1 MGRCGL
7 IKKSKPGFFQNLP
20 LPARCLWVLIFGAE
34 KTQQIRKDSLNSLCR
49 LYGQVIKITIRK
61 MCYLNGKKTFV
72 APGRESRQ
80 DLCTPMYKIYTH
92 QKSFPSVSTLQF
104 TVPSTSFS
112 CPAFRI
118 IVCVCV
124 LERMVLPFPLGL
136 PIYVIKNIPKS
147 RCISFSANILPLV
160 YF

>member
-20 LPARCLWVLIFGAE
+20 LPARCLWVLIFGAKE
-34 KTQQIRKDSLNSLCR
+34 TQQIRKDSLNCLCR
-49 LYGQVIKITIRK
+49 LYRQVIKITTRK

-72 APGRESRQ
+72 APGRESPQ

-92 QKSFPSVSTLQF
+92 QRSFPSVSTPQF

-124 LERMVLPFPLGL
+124 CQKEWFCLSL
-136 PIYVIKNIPKS
+136 
-147 RCISFSANILPLV
+147 
-160 YF
+160 